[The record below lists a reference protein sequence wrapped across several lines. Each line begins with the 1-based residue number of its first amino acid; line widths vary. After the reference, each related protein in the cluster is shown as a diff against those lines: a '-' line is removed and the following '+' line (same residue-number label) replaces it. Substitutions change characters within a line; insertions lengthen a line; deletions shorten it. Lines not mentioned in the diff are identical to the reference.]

1 MKKKFFKFDPKK
13 LKQLKISKFSRLF
26 LSVIGSFLMKKLVRR
41 RKSQKLSEKKLFA
54 FLNFFKPT
62 KIFRFCF
69 KFQFFFVVLI
79 KFFTCAEKNNKR
91 EHTKHPLGAH
101 VTLYPHCS
109 LNLVKI
115 ERHITIQDVIVAG
128 HGLNCNNGNEILSRE
143 PTCALC
149 GKQ

>member
-1 MKKKFFKFDPKK
+1 MKKTFCFFK
-13 LKQLKISKFSRLF
+13 LF
-26 LSVIGSFLMKKLVRR
+26 QTHKNLSFL
-41 RKSQKLSEKKLFA
+41 
-54 FLNFFKPT
+54 
-62 KIFRFCF
+62 
-69 KFQFFFVVLI
+69 FQISIFFVVLI